1 MQSPDIRDYFAA
13 QGFSVEGSTPEA
25 FKALVAREV
34 DKWTPIV
41 KNAGV
46 EAN

>member
-25 FKALVAREV
+25 FKAFVAREV